1 MGVHD
6 LTSLCQLRAPLGVSN
21 GTRDKVE
28 KLGEPWEKASQ
39 SVVTL
44 GKTAFFFASRTCKS
58 KVILIICHIK
68 SIFHAMKSCSFKCT
82 DIKYCHHSLPHLPQ
96 VPLQLEI

>member
-1 MGVHD
+1 MGVHG
-6 LTSLCQLRAPLGVSN
+6 LTSLFQLRAPLGVSN

-44 GKTAFFFASRTCKS
+44 GKTAFFCFSHKHTKGYFNYVC
-58 KVILIICHIK
+58 
-68 SIFHAMKSCSFKCT
+68 
-82 DIKYCHHSLPHLPQ
+82 Y
-96 VPLQLEI
+96 EIMQF